1 MRSCSALH
9 NQSGRR
15 AGPSQHYPQ
24 VTGKASPPGLITP
37 CAPRLLCLLPGP
49 GPPWRQKFGSS
60 GLPRARS
67 SLYHRTVPV
76 VPVSISATQLLMKT
90 SLLIFKIFKLIIN
103 VFLSFIQDFFLP
115 NYLYK
120 MLCYTLRD
128 LNQLRDLDSYNKQVS
143 T

>member
-1 MRSCSALH
+1 
-9 NQSGRR
+9 
-15 AGPSQHYPQ
+15 
-24 VTGKASPPGLITP
+24 
-37 CAPRLLCLLPGP
+37 
-49 GPPWRQKFGSS
+49 
-60 GLPRARS
+60 
-67 SLYHRTVPV
+67 
-76 VPVSISATQLLMKT
+76 MKT